1 MCKSEVLKILVFI
14 SDNFLKCFRVMMKYC
29 MSLHLVSL
37 LSCIVYLSA
46 GDCQHK
52 VVLGGRWL
60 SWSRCDRTLAMQC
73 CIEDRRPFQ
82 EAAFEML
89 FLNKF
94 VLCLFLIAVVLE
106 EKH

>member
-1 MCKSEVLKILVFI
+1 
-14 SDNFLKCFRVMMKYC
+14 
-29 MSLHLVSL
+29 
-37 LSCIVYLSA
+37 
-46 GDCQHK
+46 
-52 VVLGGRWL
+52 
-60 SWSRCDRTLAMQC
+60 MQC
-73 CIEDRRPFQ
+73 CMEDRRPFQ